1 MFDIMER
8 LPSRLQGLLYMAAG
22 LVMILYALGLVQK
35 GISFAIVILGLFFLS
50 FGCAKTGLDD
60 KISHVIARL
69 RKRH

>member
-8 LPSRLQGLLYMAAG
+8 LPSKVQGLLYMAAG
-22 LVMILYALGLVQK
+22 LVMVLYALGLVQK
-35 GISFAIVILGLFFLS
+35 GISFAVVVLGLFLLS